1 MNLNPVDFRLET
13 CIKMNLRHS
22 YGQHL
27 YCIEIEFANFTIQMS
42 RTYL

>member
-22 YGQHL
+22 YGQHIH
-27 YCIEIEFANFTIQMS
+27 CIEIELVNLTIQMLP
-42 RTYL
+42 TYL